1 MVNESAKSKRASG
14 RIDGEEI
21 LVLSWNPRYYKK
33 ECFGRAGDDHQH
45 QLQNKHNLVS
55 YVSFGAERSTVLA
68 LIKHILDAKYS
79 ANWQRI
85 IRKIRICVLCF
96 YKQVKEIG
104 WRQRK

>member
-1 MVNESAKSKRASG
+1 MEELMVRKFWSYHGTHGTK
-14 RIDGEEI
+14 
-21 LVLSWNPRYYKK
+21 KK
-33 ECFGRAGDDHQH
+33 ECFGRAGDDHEH
-45 QLQNKHNLVS
+45 QLQNKHYLVS
-55 YVSFGAERSTVLA
+55 YVSFGAERSAVLA
-68 LIKHILDAKYS
+68 LIKHLLDAKYS